1 MRRPNKVRLTA
12 ERIRQIPTPETG
24 ETTIWD
30 TDVQGLGV
38 RCLAT
43 GVKTFIVIYR
53 AGYGRAGTPR
63 RFTLGKVEGIR
74 LEDARALAL
83 DIRAKVLKG
92 GDPAEERK
100 AAAREVK
107 RPRLTLELA
116 LDRYDEDQERRK
128 VVGRVGVLSAL
139 RRHLLSRLPNSLL
152 IDLDRR
158 AVVEAIE
165 ALEGD
170 DKPGAAQA
178 LRSHASTF
186 LKWCAD
192 RGLVPANPLQ
202 GYRAPRSTR
211 AQRIAQPGRELSDA
225 EVGWVWTAA
234 GSPNVSDAFGRLLR
248 ILILTGQ
255 RRTETSRMKWSDLT
269 EDRSLWRIPAQ
280 ETKNGIAH
288 EVPLPPLARQILN
301 GAQRFKGCDYV
312 FTTGGEVSISGWSK
326 LEKRLR
332 AQIDEDA
339 AKRASTD
346 GTPDKMGHWTLHD
359 LRRTFRSGL
368 SRMGVEP
375 DVAEIMLNHRP
386 ETLRAIYD
394 RDPRMA
400 ARIDAAERWA
410 NHVGAIVD
418 PDGRSN
424 VVQMKGVK

>member
-1 MRRPNKVRLTA
+1 MRKPNKVRLTA
-12 ERIRQIPTPETG
+12 ERIRQIPAPESG

-165 ALEGD
+165 ALEAD

-211 AQRIAQPGRELSDA
+211 AQRIAQPGRDLSDS
-225 EVGWVWTAA
+225 EVALIWAAA
-234 GSPNVSDAFGRLLR
+234 GQPRVNDAFGRLLR

-255 RRTETSRMKWSDLT
+255 RRTETARMKWSDLS
-269 EDRSLWRIPAQ
+269 EDQALWRIPAQ

-288 EVPLPPLARQILN
+288 EVPLPPLARSILR
-301 GAQRFKGCDYV
+301 GAQRFDGCDYV
-312 FTTGGEVSISGWSK
+312 FTTGGEVAISGWSK

-332 AQIDEDA
+332 AKLEEDA
-339 AKRASTD
+339 AKRAGADREPPT
-346 GTPDKMGHWTLHD
+346 MAHWTLHD

-368 SRMGVEP
+368 SRLGVEP
-375 DVAEIMLNHRP
+375 DIAEIMLNHRP

-418 PDGRSN
+418 PEGRSN
-424 VVQMKGVK
+424 VVQIKGAK